1 MRRTSGP
8 SGQPE
13 PVGYGGA
20 VPPPRPRRQGPGLRR
35 LAIDITPLRRSR
47 DFRLLFAGQLV
58 STLGRQITA
67 VAVPYQV
74 YQLTRSTLAVG
85 LLGLAQ
91 VVPLVLCSLV
101 GGAVADAVDRRRL
114 LLASNSLLA
123 GCSLLYAAGA
133 LHGHPPVAGL
143 YAVAALAAGLGAVD
157 QPARSATVPNLVPR
171 ELIPAAVALMFG
183 LFQAALV
190 AGPAVGG
197 LIIGHLGLAPAYLAD
212 VLSFGAALTGVALIS
227 PQPPA
232 HRRRESPLRSIR
244 SGLAFARRQ
253 PVILAGFAIDLDAM
267 VFGMPRALFP
277 AMAATVFHSG
287 PSGLGL
293 LYAAPGAGAVAA
305 VLATGWLGHVQR
317 LGRVVIG
324 AVAVWGLAIA
334 GFGLTGS
341 LAAGLAL
348 LAVAGAADSVS
359 AVCRSSM
366 LQTLTPDAYRGR
378 MSATYSMVVA
388 GGPSL
393 GDVEAGTV
401 AAQFGVRV
409 SVVSGGLLCL
419 AGVVAVTAAL
429 PALRRYHAGAAE
441 PLAAAET
448 GTAAEPLRP

>member
-1 MRRTSGP
+1 VPAGAAAARPAGP
-8 SGQPE
+8 GRLPWG
-13 PVGYGGA
+13 PV
-20 VPPPRPRRQGPGLRR
+20 PLPRPRRHTPGLGR

-47 DFRLLFAGQLV
+47 DFRLLWTGQLV

-74 YQLTRSTLAVG
+74 YQLTGSTLAVG

-133 LHGHPPVAGL
+133 LQGHPPVAGL
-143 YAVAALAAGLGAVD
+143 YAVAAAAAGLSAVD

-171 ELIPAAVALMFG
+171 HLIPAAVALMFG

-197 LIIGHLGLAPAYLAD
+197 LIISHLGLAPAYLAD
-212 VLSFGAALTGVALIS
+212 VLSFGAALTSVALIA
-227 PQPPA
+227 PQPPR
-232 HRRRESPLRSIR
+232 HERREPPLRSIR

-277 AMAATVFHSG
+277 ALAATVYHSG

-341 LAAGLAL
+341 LGVGLAL

-359 AVCRSSM
+359 AVCRSTM

-388 GGPSL
+388 GGPYL
-393 GDVEAGTV
+393 GDVEAGAV
-401 AAQFGVRV
+401 AAQLGVRV

-419 AGVVAVTAAL
+419 AGAALVMVAL
-429 PALRRYHAGAAE
+429 PALQRYR
-441 PLAAAET
+441 AAAA
-448 GTAAEPLRP
+448 TALVAAQEGG